1 MPSEEK
7 DEHAALVHQ
16 LWTEVLR
23 PYGQHVDY
31 FFFFR
36 KTGFMKV
43 NEGILVRGAQELSG
57 ADKLHCEFMYRQV
70 VH

>member
-1 MPSEEK
+1 M
-7 DEHAALVHQ
+7 Q
-16 LWTEVLR
+16 LLFISFGPRCSDHTDACRL
-23 PYGQHVDY
+23 

-43 NEGILVRGAQELSG
+43 NEAILVRGAQELSG
-57 ADKLHCEFMYRQV
+57 ADKLHCEFMYRQA